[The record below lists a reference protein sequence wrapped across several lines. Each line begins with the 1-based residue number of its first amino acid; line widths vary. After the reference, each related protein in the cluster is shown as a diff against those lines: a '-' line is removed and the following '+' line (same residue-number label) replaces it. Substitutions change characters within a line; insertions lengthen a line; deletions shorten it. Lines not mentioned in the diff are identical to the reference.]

1 LEARKDAREDKPVL
15 RRNSPYVVGFL
26 GSIALV
32 LSILIFMYCLTFSV
46 DNGLILSAV
55 AFILVGV
62 LFSYVTVGLRFE
74 PFQVKGFVETVMW
87 TVGSFVAIWIA
98 NHVVPIRFEALPI
111 DGRMFAVLMGVAEEC
126 FFRLFLCTFV
136 QKVTRSTLLSVVT
149 SSLIWSVYHIGR
161 YGGNVGALFVIFL
174 CGLVLGF
181 VMLQTRKPDS
191 PMFAH
196 GVVNYLA
203 YSG

>member
-1 LEARKDAREDKPVL
+1 
-15 RRNSPYVVGFL
+15 
-26 GSIALV
+26 
-32 LSILIFMYCLTFSV
+32 MYCLTFAV
-46 DNGLILSAV
+46 DSGLILSAV
-55 AFILVGV
+55 SFIVVGV

-74 PFQVKGFVETVMW
+74 PFEVKGFVETVMW
-87 TVGSFVAIWIA
+87 TVASFVSIWIA

-111 DGRMFAVLMGVAEEC
+111 DGRMFAVLMGVAEES

-136 QKVTRSTLLSVVT
+136 LKVTRSSFLSVVT